1 MAVNRLKAI
10 SPFVASCHIGL
21 LGYFLSFPCLAL
33 LKFFQ
38 HFDPTP
44 PRPQAYDG
52 LIIWVV
58 SPIVLALFASLG
70 TLVACVTYNVIA
82 KMLGGIRYE
91 SEE

>member
-1 MAVNRLKAI
+1 MTVNRLKAI

-21 LGYFLSFPCLAL
+21 LAYFLSFPSLAL

-38 HFDPTP
+38 LFDPTP
-44 PRPQAYDG
+44 PRPLVYDG

-70 TLVACVTYNVIA
+70 TLVACVSYNLIA